1 MPVFL
6 VTLAVTTLPLAV
18 TVHHVSSDDL
28 AVMPEEMVPAFD
40 EVTVTVLPALVS
52 SNSNLRLVGLNAYT
66 TLFWAMEQVPRLPL
80 TPTKVM
86 VAVRLSSVCR
96 KLDFIFTENVPAV
109 LGLAMVRVELLE
121 VT

>member
-1 MPVFL
+1 M
-6 VTLAVTTLPLAV
+6 AVISVEIAPALEVV
-18 TVHHVSSDDL
+18 TVISVDPPASL
-28 AVMPEEMVPAFD
+28 AL
-40 EVTVTVLPALVS
+40 T
-52 SNSNLRLVGLNAYT
+52 LVGLNAYT
-66 TLFWAMEQVPRLPL
+66 TLFWAMEQVPRLLL

>member
-1 MPVFL
+1 MPVFS
-6 VTLAVTTLPLAV
+6 VTLAVTTLPATV
-18 TVHHVSSDDL
+18 TVHHVCDEV
-28 AVMPEEMVPAFD
+28 AVIPEEMVPAFD

-80 TPTKVM
+80 TPTNVI
-86 VAVRLSSVCR
+86 VALKLESVCR

>member
-1 MPVFL
+1 MFS
-6 VTLAVTTLPLAV
+6 VTLAVTLFPLTE
-18 TVHHVSSDDL
+18 TVHHVCDDV
-28 AVMPEEMVPAFD
+28 AVMPEDMVPAFED
-40 EVTVTVLPALVS
+40 VTVTVLPVVVS
-52 SNSNLRLVGLNAYT
+52 LYLKATPAVGLNAYT

-96 KLDFIFTENVPAV
+96 KLDFMFTENVPAV